1 VRMPKHPCRP
11 SCPKCAMLM
20 IATAQVLNS
29 KQDFECLRC
38 GHYETRRTEMAAL
51 ARGPFVR
58 SERETPL

>member
-1 VRMPKHPCRP
+1 
-11 SCPKCAMLM
+11 MLM